1 MALVIGCNNSE
12 SIPAAYRG
20 ADGTYYGSE
29 PANLTVV
36 ISNHGQNWRATGTLP
51 WGESANF
58 SGIIDENGNMINNAT
73 GFKSGKV
80 TVYGDYVSSVYLMN
94 YRVWRKG
101 EEAWREKKNAK
112 KQAIRDDNVSRLFK
126 GIGKCREYAH
136 EFQRDDESYLS
147 LLKISDD
154 GIIDNYVFDSKTGRI
169 VGLSTITVSDD
180 KNELYRSDEIGIY
193 DSPVFFKFS
202 VSKNGLRF
210 KDNGWIA
217 DYKPA
222 RQEQIQLLSP
232 ILSPELVPV
241 LGRWSKDAGNNSSE
255 DDIILKSDFTFT
267 IERRSHADTL
277 SGKWFATP
285 DNDGSSNY
293 TLFFKS
299 NNDTP
304 FVLNYI
310 LKEKRLKDKWDY
322 SYYSYPE
329 WIDGYWYSYDY
340 DCAFTIKD
348 HILNDAERP
357 LPIRNKLIRY
367 RDKNWS
373 VRVSGDNL
381 LVAKNWADTYG
392 DYPAEFYIDR
402 EIGML
407 GLMDYRWHVIKWF
420 MQDEGSGDD
429 PDM

>member
-1 MALVIGCNNSE
+1 MKRKSLRHPPLMNGLRGRTYYFHDRRRQGPGQERLRFHTRNRRDFPSSPESRIVTIPYGLEPPFLFQFAMRSAIQLSLFWLPIMALVIGCNNSE

-20 ADGTYYGSE
+20 VDGTYYGSE

-101 EEAWREKKNAK
+101 EEAWHEKNNAQ

-126 GIGKCREYAH
+126 GIGNCREYAH

-154 GIIDNYVFDSKTGRI
+154 GIIDNYVVDSKTGRI

-232 ILSPELVPV
+232 ILSPP
-241 LGRWSKDAGNNSSE
+241 K
-255 DDIILKSDFTFT
+255 
-267 IERRSHADTL
+267 
-277 SGKWFATP
+277 
-285 DNDGSSNY
+285 
-293 TLFFKS
+293 
-299 NNDTP
+299 
-304 FVLNYI
+304 YI
-310 LKEKRLKDKWDY
+310 
-322 SYYSYPE
+322 
-329 WIDGYWYSYDY
+329 
-340 DCAFTIKD
+340 
-348 HILNDAERP
+348 
-357 LPIRNKLIRY
+357 
-367 RDKNWS
+367 
-373 VRVSGDNL
+373 RVKGWL
-381 LVAKNWADTYG
+381 L
-392 DYPAEFYIDR
+392 
-402 EIGML
+402 L
-407 GLMDYRWHVIKWF
+407 
-420 MQDEGSGDD
+420 
-429 PDM
+429 